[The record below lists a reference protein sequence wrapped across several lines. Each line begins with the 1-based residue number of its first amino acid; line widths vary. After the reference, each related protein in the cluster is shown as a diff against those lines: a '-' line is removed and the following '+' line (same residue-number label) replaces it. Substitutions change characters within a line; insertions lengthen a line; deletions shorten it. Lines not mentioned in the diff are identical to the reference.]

1 MEELRNETS
10 GHSDTVKQSEK
21 DLDRLQHRYD
31 DMHKKYA
38 FNCINKNILLVFLFK
53 DINVCFFLFISRF
66 CITCVSLRITV
77 KELTFF
83 TLRLWNGPFHK

>member
-21 DLDRLQHRYD
+21 DLDRLQRRYD

-53 DINVCFFLFISRF
+53 DINVCFFSLYFTILHYM
-66 CITCVSLRITV
+66 CVS
-77 KELTFF
+77 
-83 TLRLWNGPFHK
+83 